1 MKTELHELRLP
12 NRIVHCPVE
21 LRARRIVL
29 RPRFGD
35 YDADVFD
42 ERDPVFRWLTT
53 IVEQYRDDPRP
64 LYFDYAPA
72 SSGTVRHPSEATASD
87 EAVEED

>member
-12 NRIVHCPVE
+12 NRTVRCPVE

-35 YDADVFD
+35 YDGAVFG
-42 ERDPVFRWLTT
+42 EGDPVFEWLTT
-53 IVEQYRDDPRP
+53 IVEQYRHDPRP
-64 LYFDYAPA
+64 LYFDFN
-72 SSGTVRHPSEATASD
+72 PSEQNPTQPN
-87 EAVEED
+87 ERKNQ